1 MTTMTNA
8 HAEALGGLL
17 QAADALCNVI
27 DSGDLFA
34 GYDGDP
40 EKRET
45 AVAAI
50 DRFDAARVKAHQTAT
65 PAVVVSAPR
74 LPGRSNPFAQYR
86 NEILGGYST
95 GQRLATLVLHLYN
108 GNTWVVDLPSL
119 LGSADERHVQIALEC
134 QDWYGRHGENC
145 PVFMA
150 LAREI
155 LRRDH
160 PELCDE

>member
-50 DRFDAARVKAHQTAT
+50 DRFDAARVKAHQTAA
-65 PAVVVSAPR
+65 PDVVVSAPR

-86 NEILGGYST
+86 GQILGGYST
-95 GQRLATLVLHLYN
+95 GLRLSTLVLHLFN
-108 GNTWVVDLPSL
+108 RQWVVDLPSL
-119 LGSADERHVQIALEC
+119 LANADDQHVGIALEC
-134 QDWYGRHGENC
+134 CAWYAKHGENDH
-145 PVFMA
+145 VFMA
-150 LAREI
+150 LACEI